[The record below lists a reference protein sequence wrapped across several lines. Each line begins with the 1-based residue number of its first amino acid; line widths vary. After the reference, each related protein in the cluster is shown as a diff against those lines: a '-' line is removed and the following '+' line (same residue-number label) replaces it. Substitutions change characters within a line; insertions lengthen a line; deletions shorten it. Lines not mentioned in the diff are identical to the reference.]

1 MHSTSGHR
9 DTGIPRQ
16 SGLYMVR
23 LSSCIAVSGSCG
35 VSGLASARLCV
46 LRTESKVLSA
56 GRVCKASVKNTLFLF
71 SLYGVHAAC
80 VLLPGIDSA
89 NARTQLQI
97 RKSKNRTCIDPIA
110 DGLRIRA
117 ENLTVTSA
125 A

>member
-71 SLYGVHAAC
+71 FTLRSTCSLRLAAGDRLREC
-80 VLLPGIDSA
+80 
-89 NARTQLQI
+89 
-97 RKSKNRTCIDPIA
+97 A
-110 DGLRIRA
+110 D
-117 ENLTVTSA
+117 A
-125 A
+125 AAD